1 MSPSL
6 VFVFGLVI
14 LGLFGWYFATEIP
27 ARKRWL
33 GLVLTI
39 LVTAFC
45 IDQFVPPEQKIR
57 LGLDLKGGTSYLIR
71 LVRQPGAEPIT
82 KDLQDKAVEV
92 IRKRVDA
99 MGVNE
104 PDIAPQGT
112 DRILVQ
118 LAGVGAESTRQT
130 QDQLQRVA
138 RLEFAIVR
146 PDSDLLLKQIQAGEA
161 ILPPGYV
168 VKTEKSKNLKGEETE
183 KQYILPRQ
191 ADMGGENVRKA
202 YPFFDQQGWGVSL
215 EFNSEG
221 AKQLDAIAAVN
232 KGNQMAI
239 LLDGDVLSAPVLQTD
254 HFPGGRAQITGSYTE
269 EAARDLA
276 SSLENPLRVPVEIV
290 DVRSVSATLG
300 ADSIRSGVLASL
312 SGLVFVTIFMI
323 LYYRLVGFVAIL
335 ALLVNCVMVLGAM
348 GMFHSV
354 LTLPGIAGLI
364 LGLGIAVDANVL
376 IYERLRE
383 EIDNGKS
390 LRAAVKTS
398 YTRAFSA
405 IFDAHVTQLLT
416 AAILYWLATG
426 PVKGFALTLTIGL
439 VASMFSSLLVTYTC
453 FDWAFHFKLIRKITM
468 LHLIKAKRFDF
479 LGNARPFLIG
489 SLALVVLSL
498 AVFAWRGSD
507 NFDADFKGGDM
518 IAFSYGGDLAPD
530 QVRKALAGT
539 GFEDSVIQAEQVAGR
554 KLISVRSDFGKAEQ
568 IRGLLEKNLAG
579 SALKFEQ
586 VEHIGPVFGKELAVK
601 SAWALVLGMV
611 GIFIYVSIRFEASFA
626 FGSLLAVAHDLIITL
641 GIFAL
646 SGRELSMIMVAAFL
660 TIAGYSI
667 NDKIVV
673 FDRIRETLKSG
684 QPGSVQ
690 SLMNDAINVTLSRTI
705 LTGGTVLLT
714 VLALYFFGGPVLN
727 DFAFSFVVGVIV
739 GTYSSI
745 FVASPIVLWWARL
758 RGTSLR
764 REVIEGEALR
774 QGQAHAA

>member
-1 MSPSL
+1 MSPAL
-6 VFVFGLVI
+6 VFAFGLLI
-14 LGLFGWYFATEIP
+14 LALLGWYFATEFP
-27 ARKRWL
+27 TRKRWL
-33 GLVLTI
+33 GLALTI
-39 LVTAFC
+39 LITAFC
-45 IDQFVPPEQKIR
+45 VDQFNPPAKKIR
-57 LGLDLKGGTSYLIR
+57 LGLDLEGGVSFLIK
-71 LVRQPGAEPIT
+71 LVREPGAEPIT
-82 KDLQDKAVEV
+82 KDMQNRAVEV

-104 PDIAPQGT
+104 PEIVPQGD

-118 LAGVGAESTRQT
+118 LAGVGVESMKQT
-130 QDQLQRVA
+130 QDQLQKVA

-146 PDSDLLLKQIQAGEA
+146 PDSESLLSQIQSGTA

-168 VKTEKSKNLKGEETE
+168 VKTEKSKDLKGVTTE
-183 KQYILPRQ
+183 HQYILPKR
-191 ADMGGENVRKA
+191 ADMGGENVRSA
-202 YPFFDQQGWGVSL
+202 FPFFDQQGWGVSL
-215 EFNSEG
+215 EFNGEG
-221 AKQLDAIAAVN
+221 AKQFDAIASQN

-239 LLDGDVLSAPVLQTD
+239 LLDGEVLSAPVLQQD
-254 HFPGGRAQITGSYTE
+254 HFGGRAQITGHFTE
-269 EAARDLA
+269 QEARDLA

-300 ADSIRSGVLASL
+300 ADSIKSGVLASM
-312 SGLVFVTIFMI
+312 SGLLFVAVFMI
-323 LYYRLVGFVAIL
+323 IYYRLVGFIAIV
-335 ALLVNCVMVLGAM
+335 ALLINCAMVLGAM
-348 GMFHSV
+348 AMFHSV

-383 EIDNGKS
+383 EIDHGKS
-390 LRAAVKTS
+390 LRAAVNTS
-398 YTRAFSA
+398 YSRAFSA

-416 AAILYWLATG
+416 AGILYWLASG

-439 VASMFSSLLVTYTC
+439 IASMFSSLLVTYTC
-453 FDWAFHFKLIRKITM
+453 FDWAFHWKAIKKITM
-468 LHLIKAKRFDF
+468 LHLIKSKRFDF
-479 LGNARPFLIG
+479 LGNARPFLLG
-489 SLALVVLSL
+489 SVALVVLSV
-498 AVFAWRGSD
+498 AVFAFRGSN

-518 IAFSYGGDLAPD
+518 IVFSYQGDLTPD

-539 GFEDSVIQAEQVAGR
+539 GFDDSVIQAEQVAGR
-554 KLISVRSDFGKAEQ
+554 KLISVRTDFGKADKITTILKQ
-568 IRGLLEKNLAG
+568 GL
-579 SALKFEQ
+579 SASSLKFEQ
-586 VEHIGPVFGKELAVK
+586 VEHIGPVFGEELAVK
-601 SAWALVLGMV
+601 SAWALALGMV
-611 GIFIYVSIRFEASFA
+611 GIFIYVSLRFETSFA
-626 FGSLLAVAHDLIITL
+626 FGSLIAVAHDLIITL

-673 FDRIRETLKSG
+673 FDRIREALKSG
-684 QPGSVQ
+684 SPGSVQ
-690 SLMNDAINVTLSRTI
+690 LLMNNAINDTLSRTI

-745 FVASPIVLWWARL
+745 FVAAPIVLWWARM

-764 REVIEGEALR
+764 REVIESEAMR
-774 QGQAHAA
+774 QARTA

>member
-1 MSPSL
+1 ML
-6 VFVFGLVI
+6 A
-14 LGLFGWYFATEIP
+14 LFGWYVSTEIS
-27 ARKRWL
+27 AYKRWL

-39 LVTAFC
+39 SITAYCVNSFM
-45 IDQFVPPEQKIR
+45 PPEKKIR
-57 LGLDLKGGTSYLIR
+57 LGLDLRGGTSFLIK
-71 LVRQPGAEPIT
+71 LVREPGADPIT
-82 KDLQDKAVEV
+82 KDLQERAVEV

-104 PDIAPQGT
+104 PDIVPQGD

-118 LAGVGAESTRQT
+118 LANVGAESAQET

-146 PDSDLLLKQIQAGEA
+146 PDSEQLLSQIQAGQA

-168 VKTEKSKNLKGEETE
+168 VKVEKSKDLKGETTG
-183 KQYILPRQ
+183 KSLIVPRR
-191 ADMGGENVRKA
+191 ADMGGENVSRA
-202 YPFFDQQGWGVSL
+202 FPFFDQQGWGVSL
-215 EFNSEG
+215 EFNSDG
-221 AKQLDAIAAVN
+221 AKQFDAIASQN

-239 LLDGDVLSAPVLQTD
+239 ILDGEVISAPVLEQD
-254 HFPGGRAQITGSYTE
+254 HYNGRAQITGHFTE
-269 EAARDLA
+269 KEARDLA
-276 SSLENPLRVPVEIV
+276 SALENPLRVPVEIV
-290 DVRSVSATLG
+290 DVRTVSATLG
-300 ADSIRSGVLASL
+300 ADSIRSGVLASM
-312 SGLVFVTIFMI
+312 SGLLFVAVFMI
-323 LYYRLVGFVAIL
+323 LYYRLVGFVAIV
-335 ALLVNCVMVLGAM
+335 ALLINCAMVLGAM
-348 GMFHSV
+348 AMFHSV

-390 LRAAVKTS
+390 LRAAVNTS
-398 YTRAFSA
+398 YSRAFSA

-416 AAILYWLATG
+416 AGILYWLASG

-439 VASMFSSLLVTYTC
+439 IASMFSSLLVTYTC
-453 FDWAFHFKLIRKITM
+453 FDWAFHWKAIKRITM
-468 LHLIKAKRFDF
+468 LHLIRAKRFDF
-479 LGNARPFLIG
+479 LGNARPFLLG
-489 SLALVVLSL
+489 STAMVILSV
-498 AVFAWRGSD
+498 AIFSWRGSS

-518 IAFSYGGDLAPD
+518 IAFSYQGDLTPD
-530 QVRKALAGT
+530 QVRKALAGS

-554 KLISVRSDFGKAEQ
+554 KLISVRSDFGKANQ
-568 IRGLLEKNLAG
+568 IRARLAEALPG
-579 SALKFEQ
+579 SAPKFEQ
-586 VEHIGPVFGKELAVK
+586 IEHIGPVFGKELATK

-611 GIFIYVSIRFEASFA
+611 GIFIYVSFRFETSFA

-673 FDRIRETLKSG
+673 FDRIREALKSG
-684 QPGSVQ
+684 QPGSIQ
-690 SLMNDAINVTLSRTI
+690 MLMNNAINDTLSRTI

-764 REVIEGEALR
+764 REVIEGEVMR
-774 QGQAHAA
+774 QASRA

>member
-6 VFVFGLVI
+6 VFVFGIVI
-14 LGLFGWYFATEIP
+14 LALFGWYFATDIP
-27 ARKRWL
+27 SRKRWL

-45 IDQFVPPEQKIR
+45 IEQFVPPKEKIR
-57 LGLDLKGGTSYLIR
+57 LGLDLQGGTSYLIK

-82 KDLQDKAVEV
+82 KDLQERAVEV
-92 IRKRVDA
+92 IRKRVDS

-104 PDIAPQGT
+104 PDIAPQGS

-118 LAGVGAESTRQT
+118 LAGLGADSTNATR
-130 QDQLQRVA
+130 DQLQRVA

-146 PDSDLLLKQIQAGEA
+146 PDSAQLLSQIQAGQA

-168 VKTEKSKNLKGEETE
+168 VKTEKSKDRAGKETE
-183 KQYILPRQ
+183 EQLILPRV
-191 ADMGGENVRKA
+191 ADMGGEEVHRA
-202 YPFFDQQGWGVSL
+202 FPFYDQQGWGVSL
-215 EFNSEG
+215 EFNSTG
-221 AKQLDAIAAVN
+221 AKQFDALAAQN
-232 KGNQMAI
+232 KGNRMAI
-239 LLDGDVLSAPVLQTD
+239 ILDGEVLSAPVLQTD
-254 HFPGGRAQITGSYTE
+254 HFGGRAQITGNFNE
-269 EAARDLA
+269 QQARDLA
-276 SSLENPLRVPVEIV
+276 SALENPLRVPVEIV

-323 LYYRLVGFVAIL
+323 IYYRLVGFIAIF
-335 ALLVNCVMVLGAM
+335 ALLINSVMVLGAM

-383 EIDNGKS
+383 EIDSGKT

-405 IFDAHVTQLLT
+405 IFDAHITQLLT

-439 VASMFSSLLVTYTC
+439 IASMFSSLLITYTC
-453 FDWAFHFKLIRKITM
+453 FDWAFHFKAIKKITM

-479 LGNARPFLIG
+479 LGNAKPFLLA
-489 SLALVVLSL
+489 SLAMVIIGV
-498 AVFAWRGSD
+498 AAFAFRGSS

-518 IAFSYGGDLAPD
+518 LAFSFKGDLTPD

-539 GFEDSVIQAEQVAGR
+539 GFEDSVIQAEQVAGS
-554 KLISVRSDFGKAEQ
+554 KLISVRSEFGKAEE
-568 IRGLLEKNLAG
+568 IRTLLTEKLPEF
-579 SALKFEQ
+579 SPDFQQ
-586 VEHIGPVFGKELAVK
+586 VEQIGPVFGRELAIK
-601 SAWALVLGMV
+601 SSWALLLGMI

-626 FGSLLAVAHDLIITL
+626 FGSLVAVAHDLIVTL
-641 GIFAL
+641 GIFAI

-673 FDRIRETLKSG
+673 FDRIREFLKSG
-684 QPGSVQ
+684 QPGSIQV
-690 SLMNDAINVTLSRTI
+690 LMNNAINDTLSRTI

-714 VLALYFFGGPVLN
+714 VLALYIFGGPVLN
-727 DFAFSFVVGVIV
+727 DFAFAFVVGVTV

-745 FVASPIVLWWARL
+745 FVAAPIVLWWAKL

-764 REVIEGEALR
+764 REVIESEAMR
-774 QGQAHAA
+774 QGQAQTA